1 VGMDPMFV
9 DAGGGDF
16 HLDPGSPAVAA
27 GSSLAELS
35 GDYDAVCF
43 GDPPS
48 IGALEL
54 P

>member
-1 VGMDPMFV
+1 M
-9 DAGGGDF
+9 
-16 HLDPGSPAVAA
+16 A

-35 GDYDAVCF
+35 GDYDGVCF